1 MKKKLNKKP
10 TLDNLRDSGAIEQD
24 ADIVLM
30 LYREKYY
37 DKDTPMGNIA
47 EVIIAK
53 NRNGATGSVELE
65 FLENY
70 TTFRNC
76 IL

>member
-1 MKKKLNKKP
+1 
-10 TLDNLRDSGAIEQD
+10 
-24 ADIVLM
+24 M

>member
-1 MKKKLNKKP
+1 MTGVQTCALP
-10 TLDNLRDSGAIEQD
+10 IWDSGAIEQD

-37 DKDTPMGNIA
+37 HAETQKGNLA

-53 NRNGATGSVELE
+53 NRNGATGSISLQFYEE
-65 FLENY
+65 Y
-70 TTFRNC
+70 TTFRN
-76 IL
+76 LSS